1 MSNRFKAVIRL
12 VSTIVL
18 TVNALLTASG
28 MNPIPF
34 DETLFT
40 EVATYIADGAI
51 IVWTWFKD
59 APMTKIANK
68 HHDEMVLEK
77 QTEKGALGENFFDT
91 VEEADQDAGS
101 NL

>member
-1 MSNRFKAVIRL
+1 MSNRIKAVIRL

-28 MNPIPF
+28 INPIPF

-40 EVATYIADGAI
+40 EVTTYIVDGVMI
-51 IVWTWFKD
+51 IWTWFKD
-59 APMTKIANK
+59 APMTKIGNK

-77 QTEKGALGENFFDT
+77 KTLKGTAGENFFDA
-91 VEEADQDAGS
+91 VEEVDVDAGS
-101 NL
+101 SL

>member
-1 MSNRFKAVIRL
+1 MSNRVKAVIRL
-12 VSTIVL
+12 MVTVVL

-28 MNPIPF
+28 LNPIPF
-34 DETLFT
+34 DEALFT
-40 EVATYIADGAI
+40 EVATYIVDGAM

-77 QTEKGALGENFFDT
+77 RIEKGMLGENFFDT
-91 VEEADQDAGS
+91 VEEVE
-101 NL
+101 

>member
-1 MSNRFKAVIRL
+1 MSNRIKAIIRL
-12 VSTIVL
+12 IATLVL
-18 TVNALLTASG
+18 TVNMYLTAKG
-28 MNPIPF
+28 INPIPF
-34 DETLFT
+34 DEAMVTEAVTLI
-40 EVATYIADGAI
+40 VAIGSEI
-51 IVWTWFKD
+51 WTWYKD

>member
-1 MSNRFKAVIRL
+1 MGNRLKAVIRL

-28 MNPIPF
+28 VNPIPF
-34 DETLFT
+34 DEMLFT
-40 EVATYIADGAI
+40 EVATYVADGVM

-59 APMTKIANK
+59 APMTKIGNK

-77 QTEKGALGENFFDT
+77 RIEKGMLGENFFDA
-91 VEEADQDAGS
+91 VEEVE
-101 NL
+101 